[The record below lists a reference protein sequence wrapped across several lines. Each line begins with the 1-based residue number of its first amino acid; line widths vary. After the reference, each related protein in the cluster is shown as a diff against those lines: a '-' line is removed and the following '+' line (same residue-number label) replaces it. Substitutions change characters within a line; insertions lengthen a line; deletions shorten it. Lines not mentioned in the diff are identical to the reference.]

1 MYTFSFERLDV
12 WKNSRDLTKH
22 IYQITQTFPGE
33 EKYGLVSQLRR
44 ASVSIISNIAEGSS
58 RSSVKDQAHFYNT
71 AFSSLM
77 EVLNQV
83 IISNELEYIS
93 TDNYSELR
101 KLIEKISNQL
111 NSLRNSILTKIS
123 CND

>member
-12 WKNSRDLTKH
+12 WKNSKDLTKH

-111 NSLRNSILTKIS
+111 NSLRNSILTKIN